1 MTDELATGSVR
12 FECSDRVA
20 TVTLN
25 RPEAMNALDPETLAA
40 LAEIWTEIRDNP
52 EIWVG
57 IVTGAGGRAFCA
69 GADLKK
75 TIPTRPSADG
85 VNWPVFQPSLRNT
98 IDGGMQIW
106 KPMIAAVNGYC
117 LGAGLTLLSACDLR
131 VAAQHARF
139 GLPEVARGIVPTL
152 GATQRLTRQL
162 PWSMA
167 MELLL
172 LGGQI
177 DAQRALA
184 VGLINR
190 VAPAEDVMPTAR
202 AWAEQLTAGAP
213 LTQRAI
219 KEAAIRGLSLPLDE
233 GIRLEELLSAHI
245 RKTNDAREGPKA
257 FAEKRPPIYTGN

>member
-1 MTDELATGSVR
+1 MSDLTSDTVTFELD
-12 FECSDRVA
+12 DRIA

-25 RPEAMNALDPETLAA
+25 RPEAMNALDPETIAS
-40 LAEIWTEIRDNP
+40 LAEIWVEIRDNP

-57 IVTGAGGRAFCA
+57 IVTGAGERAFCA

-75 TIPTRPSADG
+75 TIPTRPGADN

-117 LGAGLTLLSACDLR
+117 LGAGLTLLSVCDLR
-131 VAAQHARF
+131 IAAEHARF
-139 GLPEVARGIVPTL
+139 GLPEVVRGIVPTL

-162 PWSMA
+162 PWSVA

-172 LGGQI
+172 MGEQI
-177 DAQRALA
+177 DAERALS
-184 VGLINR
+184 VGLVNR
-190 VAPAEDVMPTAR
+190 ITSSDEVMPTAR
-202 AWAEQLTAGAP
+202 AWAERLTTGAP

-219 KEAAIRGLSLPLDE
+219 KESAVRGLSLPLEE
-233 GIRLEELLSAHI
+233 GIRMEELLSAHV
-245 RKTNDAREGPKA
+245 RKTEDATEGPRA
-257 FAEKRPPIYTGN
+257 FAEKRPPIYRGN